1 MEMNPYAAPSSNGYI
16 IIMLL
21 DNAVGRDNAGNPQ
34 ASLLKMSDTD
44 VSPI

>member
-1 MEMNPYAAPSSNGYI
+1 MGMDLSAAPCSNRYI

-21 DNAVGRDNAGNPQ
+21 DNAVGRDNAGNPE

-44 VSPI
+44 VGPI